1 MEISSTATKYETRIC
16 QLSLKISPDSSGSL
30 NIRKNQKK
38 KPFALLRHVFQSI
51 GKFNISV
58 VYEQIIEIQ
67 IWEFFLHFTICS
79 TENDYKVMNT
89 LLEILKDV
97 KPNSKESFS
106 DKNICMRC
114 PLTRQFQIQILS
126 KTLCDFTR
134 TAS

>member
-30 NIRKNQKK
+30 NIRKNQK

-106 DKNICMRC
+106 DKNI
-114 PLTRQFQIQILS
+114 
-126 KTLCDFTR
+126 
-134 TAS
+134 